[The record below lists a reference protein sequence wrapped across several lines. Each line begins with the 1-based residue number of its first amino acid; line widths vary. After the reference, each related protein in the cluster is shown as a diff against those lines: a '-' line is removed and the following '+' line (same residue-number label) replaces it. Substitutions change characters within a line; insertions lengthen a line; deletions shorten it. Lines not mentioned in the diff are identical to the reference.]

1 MLLTRKAMEEIHEVA
16 RVIYDKRSVSST
28 NEMMFDKE
36 VFDELPNGWLI
47 LNKLA
52 GQYEVIYLI
61 TTPNEPDDDG
71 ETYEGKSA
79 EEIAILLGEDPTDPR
94 VINYIHATL
103 LSYALSTEPTFEEFM
118 TILEKGLVDGAILS
132 DEDLTIQPKHR
143 IAELSFT
150 SISVP
155 TVTFY
160 DEVYRYASMQ
170 HTSMAYK
177 IISYCLENHP
187 NEEVSLNTLLS
198 DMHESAGLKNINEA
212 IRKSPLFSEGGPLDV
227 FITPSARAITVT
239 PRLIL
244 SKKGMNHVR
253 RDSNEYRQF
262 LKSLD
267 DTISA

>member
-1 MLLTRKAMEEIHEVA
+1 MEEIYEVA
-16 RVIYDKRSVSST
+16 RVIYDTRSVSSI

-36 VFDELPNGWLI
+36 VFDEISHGRSI
-47 LNKLA
+47 INKLA
-52 GQYEVIYLI
+52 DQYEVISLI
-61 TTPNEPDDDG
+61 MTPYEDDSHI
-71 ETYEGKSA
+71 YNAMNAK
-79 EEIAILLGEDPTDPR
+79 EIAIRQGADPTDPQ
-94 VINYIHATL
+94 VINHIHATI
-103 LSYALSTEPTFEEFM
+103 LSYALATEPTFEEFM

-132 DEDLTIQPKHR
+132 DEDLTVQPKHR
-143 IAELSFT
+143 IAELRFT

-155 TVTFY
+155 TVTLY
-160 DEVYRYASMQ
+160 DEVYHYASMQ

-212 IRKSPLFSEGGPLDV
+212 IRKSPPFSEGGSMNV
-227 FITPSARAITVT
+227 FITTSARAITVT
-239 PRLIL
+239 PRVIL

-253 RDSNEYRQF
+253 KDSNEYRQF

-267 DTISA
+267 DKISA

>member
-1 MLLTRKAMEEIHEVA
+1 MEEIYEVA
-16 RVIYDKRSVSST
+16 RIIYDKRSVSST

-36 VFDELPNGWLI
+36 VFDGLSNGWLI

-52 GQYEVIYLI
+52 SQYEVIYLI
-61 TTPNEPDDDG
+61 TTPYEQDDDG
-71 ETYEGKSA
+71 QTYEGLSA
-79 EEIAILLGEDPTDPR
+79 EEIALRQGEDPTDPQI
-94 VINYIHATL
+94 INYIHVTI

-118 TILEKGLVDGAILS
+118 TVLEKGLVDGAVLS

-160 DEVYRYASMQ
+160 NEIYHYASMQ

-187 NEEVSLNTLLS
+187 NKEVSLNTLLS
-198 DMHESAGLKNINEA
+198 DMHESAGLKNINEV
-212 IRKSPLFSEGGPLDV
+212 IRKSSLFSEGGSLDV
-227 FITPSARAITVT
+227 FITPSARAITVK

-253 RDSNEYRQF
+253 KDSNEYRQF

-267 DTISA
+267 DRISA